1 MKIALI
7 GPGIMP
13 IPPSGWGA
21 VEMLIWDYY
30 TILSKN
36 NIKVDIINTK
46 NTQEIIDK
54 VNFGNYDAVHL
65 HYDVFAPIMEQ
76 LKCNVC
82 IISSHYPFIN
92 HPEKYIQDGYEKVLP
107 YIVNNKNFYIFASS
121 QNDIDTF
128 VHFGANKN
136 KTFLSKLGVRDE
148 AYHFYENPKYFK
160 TLCFS
165 QITHRKR
172 QSVIQ
177 NIEDIDF
184 MGRLDDFNFI
194 NLKNYKGQVERSFL
208 NEEISKYTNFIL
220 LSSVENATPLAVK
233 EALICGL
240 GVVASE
246 SVAQEL
252 DKSLDFITTIP
263 EDKISNMQYIKNKI
277 EENKN
282 ISIKMRKEIRS
293 YGIKTFGLENILINS
308 YVKKIKQLLS

>member
-13 IPPSGWGA
+13 IPPNGWGA

-36 NIKVDIINTK
+36 HIKVDIINTK
-46 NTQEIIDK
+46 NIQEIIER
-54 VNFGNYDAVHL
+54 VNFGEYDVAHL
-65 HYDVFAPIMEQ
+65 HYDVFAPIIEQ
-76 LKCNVC
+76 LKCNVR

-92 HPEKYIQDGYEKVLP
+92 HPEKYSQDGYEKVLP

-128 VHFGANKN
+128 VDFGADKN
-136 KTFLSKLGVRDE
+136 KTFLSKLGVRDD
-148 AYHFYENPKYFK
+148 AYYFYENPTYFK

-165 QITHRKR
+165 QITSRKR
-172 QSVIQ
+172 QSKIQ
-177 NIEDIDF
+177 NIENIDF
-184 MGRLDDFNFI
+184 MGRLDDFNFK
-194 NLKNYKGQVERSFL
+194 NVKNYKGQVDREFL
-208 NEEISKYTNFIL
+208 NKEISKYANFIL

-240 GVVASE
+240 GIVASE

-252 DKSLDFITTIP
+252 DKNLDFITVIS
-263 EDKISNMQYIKNKI
+263 ESKISDLDYIKNKI

-282 ISIKMRKEIRS
+282 ISIKARKEIRN
-293 YGIKTFGLENILINS
+293 YGIETFGLENILINS
-308 YVKKIKQLLS
+308 YIKKIKTLL